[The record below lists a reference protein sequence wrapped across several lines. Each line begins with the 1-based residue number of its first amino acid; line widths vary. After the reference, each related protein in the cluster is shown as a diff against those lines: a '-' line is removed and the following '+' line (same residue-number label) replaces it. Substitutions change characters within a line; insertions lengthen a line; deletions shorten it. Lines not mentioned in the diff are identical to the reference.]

1 MNPLIPAIG
10 GLGLLLLFS
19 GTSSAK
25 SSNVAQPARKKTIA
39 DFQARIG
46 AAVSAGNADELM
58 AIANEMQAAGLTT
71 EAAALRTS
79 ALHLKELGGLAGTG
93 VKNPPVSP
101 GQPVVAPSTS
111 IPNPPLVVVPP
122 VITPSPVP
130 LPAGVPVSNALSRR
144 LQIAEAMAVNLRNTS
159 RYKENQVLVKNFQ
172 AEEGLVQDGKYG
184 PKSALALAELGIIP
198 PRPRYWAR
206 KTVQADKKRYAAEM
220 LARAATD
227 PARKADW
234 TAASRVENDPI
245 S

>member
-1 MNPLIPAIG
+1 MNPLIPAVG

-25 SSNVAQPARKKTIA
+25 SAAAQPTTKKKTLA
-39 DFQARIG
+39 DFQGRIG
-46 AAVSAGNADELM
+46 AAVSAGNADDLM
-58 AIANEMQAAGLTT
+58 AIANEMQAAGLTS
-71 EAAALRTS
+71 EAAALRTT
-79 ALHLKELGGLAGTG
+79 ALTLKQLGGLGGTG
-93 VKNPPVSP
+93 VTTPPVSP
-101 GQPVVAPSTS
+101 GQPIVAPSTS

-122 VITPSPVP
+122 VVAPSPVP
-130 LPAGVPVSNALSRR
+130 LPAGVPVSSAMTRR
-144 LQIAEAMAVNLRNTS
+144 LQIAQAMALDLRNTS
-159 RYKENQVLVKNFQ
+159 RYKENPVLVKNFQ

-206 KTVQADKKRYAAEM
+206 KTVQADKKNYAAAM

-234 TAASRVENDPI
+234 TAASRVDNDPI
-245 S
+245 G